1 MKPVKIREDQG
12 IDLSIKNLAFI
23 LSVAIAATIGWF
35 QLENR
40 IGDLETANKLFSADL
55 LKKADQTPKNLEI
68 FMLIEE
74 SFKQLEKLEK
84 NQEQNMTNKVN
95 IEFLQ
100 KQVEK
105 LLEDV
110 ERLKDANREI
120 HYKNGAQ

>member
-23 LSVAIAATIGWF
+23 LSVAVAATIGWF

-95 IEFLQ
+95 IEFLKEQ
-100 KQVEK
+100 MDKVLVDIEK
-105 LLEDV
+105 L
-110 ERLKDANREI
+110 KDKQRSFANG
-120 HYKNGAQ
+120 NGH

>member
-95 IEFLQ
+95 IEFLKEQ
-100 KQVEK
+100 MDKVLVDIEK
-105 LLEDV
+105 L
-110 ERLKDANREI
+110 KDKQRSFANG
-120 HYKNGAQ
+120 NGH

>member
-68 FMLIEE
+68 FMLLEE

-95 IEFLQ
+95 IEFLKTQ
-100 KQVEK
+100 MDKVLVDIEK
-105 LLEDV
+105 L
-110 ERLKDANREI
+110 KDKQRSFANG
-120 HYKNGAQ
+120 NGH

>member
-68 FMLIEE
+68 FMLLEE
-74 SFKQLEKLEK
+74 SFKQIEKLEE

-95 IEFLQ
+95 IEFLKEQ
-100 KQVEK
+100 MNTVLVDIEK
-105 LLEDV
+105 L
-110 ERLKDANREI
+110 KDKQRSFANGD
-120 HYKNGAQ
+120 H

>member
-23 LSVAIAATIGWF
+23 LSVAVAATIGWF

-68 FMLIEE
+68 FMLLEE

-95 IEFLQ
+95 IEFLKTQ
-100 KQVEK
+100 MDKVLVDIEK
-105 LLEDV
+105 L
-110 ERLKDANREI
+110 KDKQRSFANG
-120 HYKNGAQ
+120 NGH